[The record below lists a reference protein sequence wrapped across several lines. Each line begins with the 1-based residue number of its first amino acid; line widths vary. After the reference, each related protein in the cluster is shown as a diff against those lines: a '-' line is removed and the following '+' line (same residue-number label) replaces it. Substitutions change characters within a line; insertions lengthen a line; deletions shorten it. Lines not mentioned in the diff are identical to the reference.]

1 MGWTRSSAIGVG
13 EGSGLDGESGWPELH
28 RNRVGAEDEDD
39 VDSQRGGGF
48 GYGCF
53 FGAKETSTARKV
65 DTKARRVEH
74 VGRVCMRQWRRVVL
88 GLLCD
93 NDGEARRDE
102 GEI

>member
-1 MGWTRSSAIGVG
+1 MR
-13 EGSGLDGESGWPELH
+13 
-28 RNRVGAEDEDD
+28 RNRAGAEDEDD
-39 VDSQRGGGF
+39 IDSQRGGGS

-74 VGRVCMRQWRRVVL
+74 VGCVCTRQWRWVVL
-88 GLLCD
+88 GLFCD
-93 NDGEARRDE
+93 DDGEARRDE